1 MSKFYVESER
11 VQYNEKK
18 QTILS
23 TYEYQSSHV
32 EEHGERLRVKP
43 VSTTLTFR
51 TSSRVPRVGVMLV
64 GWGGNNGSTIT
75 ASVLANKLGIT
86 WRTKDGVKVGPKSSN
101 DVYIYNDCF
110 HLYYLFFSFLAPSLF
125 RPLSLLTTMDPLPS
139 PRRQVSV

>member
-1 MSKFYVESER
+1 MMSKFYVESER

-23 TYEYQSSHV
+23 TYDYQSSHV

-51 TSSRVPRVGVMLV
+51 TSARVPRVGVMLV

-86 WRTKDGVKVGPKSSN
+86 WRTKDGVKVGPKSSIIMCTFIII
-101 DVYIYNDCF
+101 VVVSTTSF
-110 HLYYLFFSFLAPSLF
+110 SPSSLPPFFA
-125 RPLSLLTTMDPLPS
+125 LL
-139 PRRQVSV
+139 VC